1 MKKIFFVSLLIILL
15 LTSLPAMAK
24 MKKLGQAGMTFLSVG
39 GSARAA
45 GMANVFTFAKNDL
58 ASVFYNPAGLATVE
72 NRAFYFNYTKWIADM
87 SVSHVAVSWNF
98 EKYGVFALHG
108 QIMDYGDFNGTAI
121 SDTDPRGYTDVD
133 VGDVAGLAI
142 GIGYGIRMTDKF
154 SIGGNIKWI
163 NQKLGQND
171 TYVADEVETIG
182 KLNNTDD
189 LDFPFAFDFGTSYD
203 TGIRSIVLSMS
214 IRNYA
219 AQMLYENEEF
229 QIPQTYKIGV
239 AAKLFELLP
248 FSPGENHCATLALE
262 GVDPHDRPEFLNVGL
277 EYSLMKMVTLRSG
290 WAAQRNEDGLGGF
303 CAGAG
308 FKLDTAG
315 FAGQLDV
322 SYNDFGSILGSVIRV
337 SLGGSF

>member
-15 LTSLPAMAK
+15 LASLPAMAK

-171 TYVADEVETIG
+171 TYVSDELETSG
-182 KLNNTDD
+182 KLNKLDD
-189 LDFPFAFDFGTSYD
+189 FAFDFGTSYD

-239 AAKLFELLP
+239 SANLFDVIGY
-248 FSPGENHCATLALE
+248 SPGEDHAVIFAFE
-262 GVDPHDRPEFLNVGL
+262 GVNPQDRPEFVNLGF
-277 EYSLMKMVTLRSG
+277 EYSLKKMIAIRGGWSTQRS
-290 WAAQRNEDGLGGF
+290 QDDIGGIS
-303 CAGAG
+303 AGAG
-308 FKLDTAG
+308 FNLNTAG
-315 FAGQLDV
+315 FGGKLDI
-322 SYNDFGSILGSVIRV
+322 SYSDFGSVFGSVIRV
-337 SLGGSF
+337 SIGGTF